1 MEMLPEELGSV
12 RQARSGDIGAF
23 ARLYESYVERI
34 YRYVYFFAPSTRTA
48 QVLASKV
55 FFKAW
60 ENLGDYHA
68 VDSSF
73 AVWFYRIA
81 RTQVVDPFIASR
93 KNIVPDTDF
102 VLAAKGGDL
111 REDFQIIRIELR
123 SLPLEQQQ
131 VLVLKFIVGLSDND
145 IASVVDRQAGN
156 VRTLQFHGLQTLT
169 EHLKETRSKLDVK
182 AFRQIVEQCLVELS
196 NGTCTLDECEKR
208 HPEYAAQLMPLLETA
223 LLLDCGRSVTP
234 IPSFREYTHDVLIQH
249 VQSRLPRRRN
259 AMPMLQRTALTFA
272 MLVVALLATG
282 TAHAQSSLPG
292 SAFYGWKRTSEQVW
306 RILASDPVTVDLVL
320 AERRLREWVTVASDP
335 LYNAKARMDYFE
347 ALTKLESTN
356 DLDALTRIIP
366 VLQLQQQILD
376 VAGIPAPELDDYLVD
391 VVSTLPVELAAEI
404 APTEVVPADTE
415 VPTSAAPSETKVP
428 TVVVPTGTEPP
439 TVVVPTGTEPPTA
452 VVPTETE
459 IVTETAPAETDVPTE
474 TVAVET
480 EAPTE
485 VVPTETEAP
494 TEVVPVDTEVP
505 TEVVPVET
513 EAPTEVVPSD
523 TEVPTE
529 SVSEAAPVPS
539 EIAPIVESN
548 ATDESSPVEEP

>member
-1 MEMLPEELGSV
+1 MRNSSFVTRLIEMLPEELGSV
-12 RQARSGDIGAF
+12 RQARSGDFGAF

-60 ENLGDYHA
+60 DNLGHYHV

-73 AVWFYRIA
+73 AVWLYSIA
-81 RTQVVDPFIASR
+81 RTQVIDPFITSK

-111 REDFQIIRIELR
+111 REDFQIIRIGLR

-131 VLVLKFIVGLSDND
+131 VLVLKFIVGLSDSD
-145 IASVVDRQAGN
+145 IACVVDRQTGN
-156 VRTLQFHGLQTLT
+156 VRALQFHGLQTLT

-182 AFRQIVEQCLVELS
+182 AFRQIVEQCLAELS
-196 NGTCTLDECEKR
+196 NGTSTLDECEKR
-208 HPEYAAQLMPLLETA
+208 YPEYAAQLMPLLETA

-234 IPSFREYTHDVLIQH
+234 ISSFREYTHDVLIQH

-272 MLVVALLATG
+272 MLVVAFLATG
-282 TAHAQSSLPG
+282 TAHAQSALPG

-306 RILASDPVTVDLVL
+306 RVLSSDPVAVDLVL
-320 AERRLREWVTVASDP
+320 AERRLREWVAVASDP
-335 LYNAKARMDYFE
+335 VFNAKARMDYFE

-366 VLQLQQQILD
+366 ELQAQRQILE
-376 VAGIPAPELDDYLVD
+376 VAGMPAPELDNYLVD
-391 VVSTLPVELAAEI
+391 VIATLPVDLVAEI
-404 APTEVVPADTE
+404 APTEDVPAETEAPTDVAPVETE
-415 VPTSAAPSETKVP
+415 VPTEVVPVGTEAPIETVP
-428 TVVVPTGTEPP
+428 TDTE
-439 TVVVPTGTEPPTA
+439 VPTA

-459 IVTETAPAETDVPTE
+459 IVTETVPTE
-474 TVAVET
+474 
-480 EAPTE
+480 
-485 VVPTETEAP
+485 
-494 TEVVPVDTEVP
+494 TEVP

-513 EAPTEVVPSD
+513 EAPTEVP
-523 TEVPTE
+523 TEVVPVETEAPTE
-529 SVSEAAPVPS
+529 VMSEETQSPS

-548 ATDESSPVEEP
+548 ATDEAPVEVP